1 MNADWYKDA
10 VLYQVHVRAFQDGV
24 DDGIGDFA
32 GLTSRLD
39 YIRDLG
45 VTAIWL
51 LPFYPSP
58 LRDDG
63 YDIADYRNVNPI
75 YGDLRA
81 FKRFLREAHRR
92 DLRVITEV
100 VMNHTSDQHPWF
112 QRARRAPAGSSE
124 RDFYVWSDTPDRYA
138 EARIIFQDFETSNWT
153 WDPVA
158 GAYFWHR
165 FYSHQPDL
173 NFENP
178 LVRREMLDIVDF
190 WLDMGVDGL
199 RLDAIPYL
207 YEAEGTNCENL
218 PQTHAFLRDVR
229 AHVDRRYG
237 DRMLLAEA
245 NQWPEDAVAYFG
257 EEPGDECHMAF
268 HFPLMPR
275 LYMGVQREDRFP
287 VVDILEQ
294 TPPIPTTAQWAIF
307 LRNHDELTLEMVTDE
322 ERDLMYRAY
331 AADPR
336 MRVNLGIRRRLA
348 PLLDNDRRRIELLNT
363 LLFSMPGTP
372 IIYYGDEIGMGDNVY
387 LGDRDSVRTPM
398 QWSPD
403 RNAGFSRAS
412 PHQLFLPL
420 ITEAGYHYATVNVE
434 AQEQSTASLL
444 WWTRRL
450 IALRRRHPQLSH
462 GDLQLVDSENHKVL
476 AFLRTLDDEDPL
488 LVVANLSRHAQPVEL
503 DLSSFAGAH
512 PVELFGSTPF
522 AAIGLLPYYLTIA
535 PYGVYWLRLVRDR
548 PTTSPEEPS
557 VARPRVAADWHRT
570 RDIRARREL
579 QQAVAAFLPSQRWYA
594 GKNRAIT
601 AVELEEVVP
610 FAGPGAGAFVVAL
623 VSYVDGDP
631 DRYFLP
637 LVEVDGAH
645 AHDITLL
652 NPDALVATRVDDEAR
667 VVVDATADAETFT
680 RALRE
685 LAGRRR
691 PPSEHGLV
699 AHAAPVLARAL
710 RAGATARVLRAD
722 QSNSG
727 GVVGE
732 LAFAKLFR
740 RLEPGLNPD
749 VEISQALSEAGFEH
763 SPRLIGFSSL
773 RRGRRPELTLGVF
786 TELVHHE
793 GDAFSVT
800 LDRLGRLLEE
810 VLAERLGP
818 PRSHDALDA
827 TLRRRTAPGELV
839 QRAGGSLGDAHRLGE
854 ITASMHRTLA
864 TIERTGFGAEPF
876 TTLIRRSLYQS
887 LRNEIRRTV
896 QILRRAGQLPEV
908 VHDDAAAVV
917 AAEGALLHRATAWRE
932 RPFRG
937 ARIRIHGDYHLGQ
950 VLWTGRDFVV
960 LDFEGE
966 PARPIGERRLRASPL
981 RDVAGMLRSYH
992 YASARAVELL
1002 RERGLVGE
1010 DDPALVE
1017 SWAAVWETWASSSFL
1032 TGYFAGVDGLGLL
1045 PDDADDLRSLVD
1057 LHVMAKLLY
1066 EIRYELASRP
1076 AFSAIPLRRLR
1087 QIIEDDRS

>member
-1 MNADWYKDA
+1 MSADWYKDA

-32 GLTSRLD
+32 GLTTRLD
-39 YIRDLG
+39 YIRDLA

-63 YDIADYRNVNPI
+63 YDIADYRSVNPI

-112 QRARRAPAGSSE
+112 QRARRAPVDSPE
-124 RDFYVWSDTPDRYA
+124 RDFYVWSDTTDRYA
-138 EARIIFQDFETSNWT
+138 EARVIFQDFETSNWA
-153 WDPVA
+153 WDAVA
-158 GAYFWHR
+158 DAYYWHR

-178 LVRREMLDIVDF
+178 LVRQAMLAIVDF

-207 YEAEGTNCENL
+207 FEEEGTNCENL
-218 PQTHAFLRDVR
+218 PQTHAFLREVR
-229 AHVDRRYG
+229 AHVDDRYG

-257 EEPGDECHMAF
+257 VDPGDECHMAF

-294 TPPIPTTAQWAIF
+294 TPAIPKTAQWAIF

-420 ITEAGYHYATVNVE
+420 ITEPSYHYTTVNVE

-450 IALRRRHPQLSH
+450 IALRRRHPQLAH

-476 AFLRTLDDEDPL
+476 AFLRTLDEEDPL

-503 DLSSFAGAH
+503 DLSAFAGAN
-512 PVELFGSTPF
+512 PVELFGSTRF
-522 AAIGLLPYYLTIA
+522 ASVGLLPYYLTIA
-535 PYGVYWLRLVRDR
+535 PYGVYWLRLERDR
-548 PTTSPEEPS
+548 PATTDEAPS
-557 VARPRVAADWHRT
+557 ADRPRLHADWHRT
-570 RDIRARREL
+570 RDVRRRREL
-579 QQAVAAFLPSQRWYA
+579 QHAVGTFLPAQRWYS
-594 GKNRAIT
+594 GKNLEIAS
-601 AVELEEVVP
+601 VDLEEVLP
-610 FAGPGAGAFVVAL
+610 FTGTTAGAFVIAH

-631 DRYFLP
+631 ERYLLP
-637 LVEVDGAH
+637 LVEVEGTQAH
-645 AHDITLL
+645 ELALL
-652 NPDALVATRVDDEAR
+652 NPDAVVGARDDDSR
-667 VVVDATADAETFT
+667 LVVDATADADTFT
-680 RALRE
+680 CALRE
-685 LAGRRR
+685 LTGRRR
-691 PPSEHGLV
+691 PASEYGLV
-699 AHAAPVLARAL
+699 AHAAPALTRAL
-710 RAGATARVLRAD
+710 RSGTPARVLRAD
-722 QSNSG
+722 QSNSAG
-727 GVVGE
+727 MIGE
-732 LAFAKLFR
+732 LAFAKVIR

-749 VEISQALSEAGFEH
+749 VEITQALSEAGFEH
-763 SPRLIGFSSL
+763 APRLIGFSSL

-793 GDAFSVT
+793 GDAWSAT
-800 LDRLGRLLEE
+800 LDRLGTLLEE
-810 VLAERLGP
+810 VLAEKLTP
-818 PRSHDALDA
+818 P
-827 TLRRRTAPGELV
+827 RRRTAVDAALRHREPPEELV
-839 QRAGGSLGDAHRLGE
+839 ERAGGSLDDAHRLGE
-854 ITASMHRTLA
+854 ITASMHRALA
-864 TIERTGFGAEPF
+864 TIERPGFGAEPF

-887 LRNEIRRTV
+887 FRNEIRRTV
-896 QILRRAGQLPEV
+896 QVLRRPDRLPENIQ
-908 VHDDAAAVV
+908 DDAATIVG
-917 AAEGALLHRATAWRE
+917 AEATLLERATAWRE
-932 RPFRG
+932 RRFRG

-950 VLWTGRDFVV
+950 VLWTGRDFMV

-966 PARPIGERRLRASPL
+966 PTRPIGERRLRYSPL

-992 YASARAVELL
+992 YAGARAVEQL
-1002 RERGLVGE
+1002 RERGLVG
-1010 DDPALVE
+1010 DDDTALVDAWSE
-1017 SWAAVWETWASSSFL
+1017 VWETWASAAFL
-1032 TGYFAGVDGLGLL
+1032 TGYFAGVEGLELL
-1045 PDDADDLRSLVD
+1045 PDDPDDLSVLVD
-1057 LHVMAKLLY
+1057 LYVMLKLLY
-1066 EIRYELASRP
+1066 EVRYELASRP
-1076 AFSAIPLRRLR
+1076 SFAPIPLRRLR
-1087 QIIEDDRS
+1087 QLLEDGES